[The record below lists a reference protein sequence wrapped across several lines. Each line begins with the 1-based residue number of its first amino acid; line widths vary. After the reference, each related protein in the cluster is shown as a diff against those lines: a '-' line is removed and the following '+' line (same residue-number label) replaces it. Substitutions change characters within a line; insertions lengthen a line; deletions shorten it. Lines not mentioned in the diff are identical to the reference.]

1 MSGRLDADRVR
12 RPLGDIYREARK
24 SGAYFL
30 RMPRDDSW
38 NTHVVINGDSV
49 IINDVE

>member
-1 MSGRLDADRVR
+1 MDGLTLTGLGDHW
-12 RPLGDIYREARK
+12 GDIYKEARK
-24 SGAYFL
+24 SGVYFL